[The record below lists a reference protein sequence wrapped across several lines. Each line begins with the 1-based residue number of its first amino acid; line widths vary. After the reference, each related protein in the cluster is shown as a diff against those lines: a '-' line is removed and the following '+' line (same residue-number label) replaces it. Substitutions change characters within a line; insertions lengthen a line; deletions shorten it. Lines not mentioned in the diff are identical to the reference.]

1 MLEETR
7 SADASR
13 LDDVEEEADRILLWS
28 LQRRASDSMDEE
40 RFRILTFAIDRVQQ
54 AIDR

>member
-1 MLEETR
+1 
-7 SADASR
+7 
-13 LDDVEEEADRILLWS
+13 VEEEADRILLWS